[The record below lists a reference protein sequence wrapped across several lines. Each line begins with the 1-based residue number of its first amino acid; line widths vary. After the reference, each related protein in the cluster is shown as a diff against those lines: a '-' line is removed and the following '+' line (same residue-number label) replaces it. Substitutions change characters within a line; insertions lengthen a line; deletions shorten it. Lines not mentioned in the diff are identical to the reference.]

1 MNKKETNNL
10 ENQEIDLFQISKK
23 IESFF
28 NAIKTGLFE
37 AIHFFIRKRIII
49 SILLIIGIGLGL
61 YLDQTQKNY
70 EHQIIVEPNF
80 KSTDYLYSKIDL
92 Q

>member
-28 NAIKTGLFE
+28 NGIKTGLFE
-37 AIHFFIRKRIII
+37 AIHFFLFLGQVQKRK
-49 SILLIIGIGLGL
+49 
-61 YLDQTQKNY
+61 
-70 EHQIIVEPNF
+70 
-80 KSTDYLYSKIDL
+80 
-92 Q
+92 